1 LTLLL
6 NKDTLFSTFNASS
19 FDKLEASFST
29 IAPSMVEYYLDNLSQ
44 TSATNL
50 YINRSNIQSTIY
62 IHKYSL
68 HCDYNDDIY
77 LEFQES
83 NNDEYET
90 LSLW

>member
-1 LTLLL
+1 MTLLL
-6 NKDTLFSTFNASS
+6 NKDILFSTFNTSS
-19 FDKLEASFST
+19 FDKLEVSFST

-50 YINRSNIQSTIY
+50 YINRSNIQNTIY
-62 IHKYSL
+62 VDKYCL

-83 NNDEYET
+83 DDEYET